1 MYIDSYRKFPV
12 HSVVLPL
19 YNLYINK
26 ILLLQCYILQD
37 AKHIIF
43 LRQKLLFSETF
54 RLNYII
60 KLNFCRK
67 LLAVTLSLSSVWL

>member
-12 HSVVLPL
+12 QSVVLPL

-43 LRQKLLFSETF
+43 LRHKLLFSETF
-54 RLNYII
+54 CLNYII